1 MERLDKLIAS
11 RGTLSR
17 KDAQKQIRS
26 GAVTVN
32 GAVCRQI
39 LARRGVTVG
48 GHIYAIGNIFDIP
61 FDPVE
66 VTAEHLN
73 GLQRSFFALN

>member
-32 GAVCRQI
+32 GAVHCSGD
-39 LARRGVTVG
+39 LFAKSLT
-48 GHIYAIGNIFDIP
+48 IGSSGAVRFHASLSSTSI
-61 FDPVE
+61 
-66 VTAEHLN
+66 A
-73 GLQRSFFALN
+73 S